1 MIRSTVCIAL
11 VALALAG
18 CDGGGDAAGTAT
30 DAAGPTVGQPNG
42 AAANRCASLTVNDI
56 ARVASVQPADQQ
68 ALASAPGQSVRCSTV
83 FIDSSGQLILQLS
96 EAGGGRAA
104 LAALRR
110 TTASDLGPNTV
121 RPLPALGEGA
131 FVARRVLAYARG
143 RALVELQTGYSA
155 DGRLQLT
162 PDQLA
167 RLAEIVG

>member
-1 MIRSTVCIAL
+1 MLRSTVFITL
-11 VALALAG
+11 VSLALAG
-18 CDGGGDAAGTAT
+18 CDGGGDEAGTGTDVTGAT
-30 DAAGPTVGQPNG
+30 VVHTNGQS
-42 AAANRCASLTVNDI
+42 ASRCASLTANDI

-68 ALASAPGQSVRCSTV
+68 ALASAPGQSVSCSTV
-83 FIDSSGQLILQLS
+83 FVDSSGQLILQLS